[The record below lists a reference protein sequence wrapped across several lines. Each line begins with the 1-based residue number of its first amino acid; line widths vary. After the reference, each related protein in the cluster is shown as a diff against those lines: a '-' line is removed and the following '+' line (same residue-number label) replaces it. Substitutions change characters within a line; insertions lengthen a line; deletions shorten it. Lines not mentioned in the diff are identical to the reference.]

1 MDKDGCELLLFDLG
15 GVLVEYTGL
24 RDVRRLLNRDLND
37 DEFARLVTATAR
49 YWGEFECGRMTTD
62 EFLDEFVSVWPL
74 AVSQERLQA
83 EFATWT
89 RGLLPG
95 AEETLAE
102 LRPRYRLAALSN
114 SNPLH
119 WRRIMGDPVLPTLME
134 RVFGSHEIG
143 WRKPSPQAYE
153 HALAELD
160 VRAQQTMFFDDLQDN
175 VQAAR
180 DLGMRAYQVAGVEE
194 LRRRLRELGC
204 LRAQAEH

>member
-1 MDKDGCELLLFDLG
+1 MDKNGFELLLFDLG

-24 RDVRRLLNRDLND
+24 REMRRLLDGDVSD
-37 DEFARLVTATAR
+37 DEFARLVEATR
-49 YWGEFECGRMTTD
+49 LCWGNFECGRMTPD

-74 AVSQERLQA
+74 AVTRERFES
-83 EFATWT
+83 EFQTWT

-114 SNPLH
+114 SNALH
-119 WRRIMGDPVLPTLME
+119 WRRITGDLVLPSLME

-143 WRKPSPQAYE
+143 WRKPAREAYI
-153 HALAELD
+153 HVLAELN
-160 VRAQQTMFFDDLQDN
+160 VRPRQTVFFDDLQEN

-180 DLGMRAYQVAGVEE
+180 DQGMQAYRVAGVAE
-194 LRRRLRELGC
+194 LRRCLLELGC
-204 LRAQAEH
+204 LTA

>member
-1 MDKDGCELLLFDLG
+1 MDKNGFELLLFDLG

-24 RDVRRLLNRDLND
+24 KDVRRLLNGNVGD
-37 DEFARLVTATAR
+37 DEFARLVAATAPC
-49 YWGEFECGRMTTD
+49 WGNFECGRMTPD

-74 AVSQERLQA
+74 AVTRERFES
-83 EFATWT
+83 EFQTWT

-114 SNPLH
+114 SNALH
-119 WRRIMGDPVLPTLME
+119 WRRITGDHGLPALME

-143 WRKPSPQAYE
+143 WRKPAREAYE
-153 HALAELD
+153 HVLAELN
-160 VRAQQTMFFDDLQDN
+160 VRPQQTVFFDDLQEN

-180 DLGMRAYQVAGVEE
+180 DQGMQAYRVAGVEE
-194 LRRRLRELGC
+194 LRRCLRELGC
-204 LRAQAEH
+204 LAA